1 MRYGVIGGG
10 GMASYH
16 AHNLTLI
23 PTATLVAC
31 AAFEFNDAIRATA
44 QEVGATCTASVADL
58 CARTDIDAVVI
69 ATPTDTHAQV
79 ALLAMQAGK
88 HVLVEKPL
96 ARTLADAQLML
107 GASHHYGV
115 KLLCGQ
121 VVRYFREYATAHQLI
136 TRGDIGT
143 VAVARTTRCGTYP
156 AAHTWYA
163 DTARSGG
170 VALDLLIHDLDW
182 LRWTFGEVTRVYA
195 RGLIDR
201 AIPNRDTVMVILRFA
216 SGVIGYA
223 ESNWS
228 YPSGFHTS
236 LEVAGSNGIVA
247 HRNDDVLD
255 LSLRSQVGS
264 GAQLVADP
272 LALEDPY
279 LAQLS
284 DFTQWCAGGTVPRS
298 TAHDSYEALRLSLA
312 VLESIQ
318 TGRPVYLQGA
328 TA

>member
-16 AHNLTLI
+16 AHNITLI
-23 PTATLVAC
+23 PAATLVAC
-31 AAFEFNDAIRATA
+31 AAPELNDAIRATA
-44 QEVGATCTASVADL
+44 QRVGATCYATAAEV
-58 CARTDIDAVVI
+58 CARPDIDAVVV
-69 ATPTDTHAQV
+69 ATPTDTHAH
-79 ALLAMQAGK
+79 AAILAMQAGK

-107 GASHHYGV
+107 DGAQQYGV
-115 KLLCGQ
+115 KLMCGQ

-143 VAVARTTRCGTYP
+143 VGVARTSRCGAYP

-163 DTARSGG
+163 DTVRSGG
-170 VALDLLIHDLDW
+170 VALDVLVHDLDW

-201 AIPNRDTVMVILRFA
+201 AIPNRDTVMVILRFE

-223 ESNWS
+223 EANWS
-228 YPSGFHTS
+228 YPNGFHTS
-236 LEVAGSNGIVA
+236 LEVAGSNGLVA
-247 HRNDDVLD
+247 HRNDDVVD
-255 LSLRSQVGS
+255 ITLRPQAGS
-264 GAQLVADP
+264 GARLAHDP

-284 DFTQWCAGGTVPRS
+284 DFTQWCAGGTTPRS
-298 TAHDSYEALRLSLA
+298 TARDGYEAVRLSLA
-312 VLESIQ
+312 VLESVQ
-318 TGRPVYLQGA
+318 TGRPVLLQGA
-328 TA
+328 AS

>member
-10 GMASYH
+10 GMGSYH
-16 AHNLTLI
+16 AHNITLI
-23 PTATLVAC
+23 PGATLVAC
-31 AAFEFNDAIRATA
+31 AAPELNDAIRATA
-44 QEVGATCTASVADL
+44 QHVGATCFASAIEI

-69 ATPTDTHAQV
+69 ATPTDTHAQIAV
-79 ALLAMQAGK
+79 LAMQSGK

-96 ARTLADAQLML
+96 ARTLADAQRMID
-107 GASHHYGV
+107 AAKQYGV
-115 KLLCGQ
+115 KLQCGQ

-143 VAVARTTRCGTYP
+143 VGVARTSRCGAYP
-156 AAHTWYA
+156 AANTWFA

-170 VALDLLIHDLDW
+170 VALDLLVHDLDW

-201 AIPNRDTVMVILRFA
+201 AIPDRDTVMVILRFA

-223 ESNWS
+223 EANWS
-228 YPSGFHTS
+228 YPNGFHTS
-236 LEVAGSNGIVA
+236 IEVAGSNGIVA

-255 LSLRSQVGS
+255 IKLRPQAGS
-264 GAQLVADP
+264 SARLAQDL

-279 LAQLS
+279 LAQLN
-284 DFTQWCAGGTVPRS
+284 DFNQWCAGGTAPRS
-298 TAHDSYEALRLSLA
+298 TANDGYEALRLSLA
-312 VLESIQ
+312 VLESVH
-318 TGRPVYLQGA
+318 TGRPVLLQGDA
-328 TA
+328 S